1 MKTKTWRISII
12 SVALAIALVPTM
24 AFASGSD
31 ATDPAPSQVSEGSTP
46 SSLSKKPS
54 EPNATTYAN
63 EENSPAPSSTGSFEA
78 RGAVYP
84 VATLEQL
91 HDAMQRIADSGAAVA
106 TIQLSADLKSEQSAA
121 GEPFTGMPST
131 TIMISSEDGACHDF
145 YLDNE
150 LKGGIVLDNVSAS
163 FKKMTVFANGNPFE
177 TTERFSGTINT
188 LYGGGSAGNDISS
201 DADITLR
208 GGKVM
213 LLYGGGLDSDLK
225 GNVHITIDAPTTPG
239 TLPSAQTVSNFHGGG
254 HAKETDKGRVSGDV
268 TIDFRS
274 GSNAS
279 FFGGGLNDY
288 DQDATKTANPAA
300 MVSGTVTVNFG
311 YEGAPSRSV
320 WPGLAMYSYAGSE
333 YSTVGNTRLNLL
345 DGCTDNGDRNFYG
358 CGYNDTVL
366 GTVEVIV
373 EGNVDLNSGFIHYGG
388 DTDRGYYVDGNVNI
402 LNQNKEKYA
411 VHTRWNT
418 SMENLDNYSWTGVQA
433 NEEDVPLTINGDVL
447 VDVES
452 GYLAFA
458 KLDSENSSAVINGD
472 STIRVKGDA
481 KIAQIEGN
489 EREYSSEDESH
500 KTTVLYDGADCT
512 AAYHYFFDEVKV
524 TNGSRVLV
532 DGDTDLF
539 PMFGD
544 SVQNPFYSVKDLV
557 VNEASSITTRDSN
570 TMLKRNVVMN
580 NGTWHA
586 QGYTYVYEAMS
597 TKDSSIF
604 WDTYYQVGY
613 AHRDDSDPAAITA
626 WESSED
632 TVVTGY
638 SGFLNKIY
646 GNVDVTNGTWSLL
659 NRTGVVG
666 NFASDELTL
675 QLPVIAEGTNYP
687 AKSVPLAID
696 GISNG
701 HADVVTVSREGL
713 VDTMDASTW
722 KGAAV
727 VPTLTE
733 NYITSWAPHGV
744 GDQESQDNPTQA
756 VFTLSSKVQGPDAY
770 FLKRLPDADDQ
781 YASDYYMW
789 QVADG
794 FVVTFDKN
802 TTDEGSMEAD
812 PNTIAIASNP
822 GDRIALGKLPATDP
836 VRPGYVFEGWFNNP
850 EGTGD
855 RITES
860 TLVDS
865 DVTFYAKWAKEEVP
879 PAPDPDPEIDNDAGP
894 ENGNSGI
901 PDKGVDGSEENSD
914 DALTPKT
921 SDQAGAAAVG
931 ILALGAICATITAIL
946 ASKALR
952 RRKEN

>member
-1 MKTKTWRISII
+1 MKTKTWRMSII

-24 AFASGSD
+24 AFASGND
-31 ATDPAPSQVSEGSTP
+31 ATDPAAPSQVSGESTP
-46 SSLSKKPS
+46 SPLSNKPS
-54 EPNATTYAN
+54 KPNATTYAN
-63 EENSPAPSSTGSFEA
+63 EETPRPSSAGSFEA
-78 RGAVYP
+78 QGAVYP

-106 TIQLSADLKSEQSAA
+106 TIQLSADLKSEQSTA
-121 GEPFTGMPST
+121 GELFTGMANT
-131 TIMISSEDGACHDF
+131 TIMISSEDGARHDF

-163 FKKMTVFANGNPFE
+163 FKKPTVFANGNPFE
-177 TTERFSGTINT
+177 TTDRFSGTINT
-188 LYGGGSAGNDISS
+188 LYGGDSAGNDISS

-213 LLYGGGLDSDLK
+213 SLYGGGLDSDLK

-239 TLPSAQTVSNFHGGG
+239 ALPSSQAVNNFHGGG
-254 HAKETDKGRVSGDV
+254 HAKDTDKGRVSGDV

-288 DQDATKTANPAA
+288 DQDANKTANPAA

-320 WPGLAMYSYAGSE
+320 WPGLGMYSYAGSD

-366 GTVEVIV
+366 GTVELVV
-373 EGNVDLNSGFIHYGG
+373 AGDVDLNSGFIHYGG

-402 LNQNKEKYA
+402 LNQNNEKYA

-418 SMENLDNYSWTGVQA
+418 SMENLDDYSWTGVQA

-472 STIRVKGDA
+472 STIRVNGDA

-500 KTTVLYDGADCT
+500 KTTVVYDGADCAT
-512 AAYHYFFDEVKV
+512 AYHYFFDEVNV
-524 TNGSRVLV
+524 TNGSKVLV
-532 DGDTDLF
+532 DGNTDLF

-544 SVQNPFYSVKDLV
+544 SIQRPFYSVKDLV
-557 VNEASSITTRDSN
+557 VNEGSSITTRDSN
-570 TMLKRNVVMN
+570 TTLKRNVVMN

-597 TKDSSIF
+597 TKNSQIF

-613 AHRDDSDPAAITA
+613 AHRDDNNPAAITA

-666 NFASDELTL
+666 NFASDEPTL
-675 QLPVIAEGTNYP
+675 QLPVIAENANYP
-687 AKSVPLAID
+687 AKSIPLAID
-696 GISNG
+696 GISSG
-701 HADVVTVSREGL
+701 HTDVVTVSREGL

-722 KGAAV
+722 KGAPV

-733 NYITSWAPHGV
+733 NYITSWAPQGV
-744 GDQESQDNPTQA
+744 GDQEAQNDPAQA
-756 VFTLSSKVQGPDAY
+756 VFTLASSVQGPDACY
-770 FLKRLPDADDQ
+770 LKRLPDADAQ
-781 YASDYYMW
+781 YAGDYYMW

-794 FVVTFDKN
+794 FMVAFDKN
-802 TTDEGSMEAD
+802 TTDEGSIDAD
-812 PNTIAIASNP
+812 PGAIAIPANP
-822 GDRIALGKLPATDP
+822 GDKVALGKLPSTDP
-836 VRPGYVFEGWFNNP
+836 VRPGYSFEGWFANP

-855 RITES
+855 KIDES
-860 TLVDS
+860 TLVDN
-865 DVTFYAKWAKEEVP
+865 DVTFFAKWAKETVP
-879 PAPDPDPEIDNDAGP
+879 PAPDPEPDPDPTPGPDPEPAPGP
-894 ENGNSGI
+894 DENASNQDKANSA
-901 PDKGVDGSEENSD
+901 
-914 DALTPKT
+914 ALPAT
-921 SDQAGAAAVG
+921 SDQMNLAAAGALAVAAA
-931 ILALGAICATITAIL
+931 ALLVAII
-946 ASKALR
+946 ASRAFR
-952 RRKEN
+952 RRGRN